1 MAILPIYK
9 YPHTILR
16 QRAKKISIIDK
27 SIQKLVDDMMDTLQN
42 SGGVGLAANQ
52 IGVLKR
58 LIVIQL
64 PEDEEPTAYINPV
77 QMRQDTQRQRIA
89 IARALYINP
98 EIIHREG
105 KREVQEGCLSI
116 PGYYGTITRSMWIK
130 AKGMDRTSRIIKI
143 TAEGLLSQIIEHEID
158 HINGILYI
166 DHLNTHEDLIKESS
180 EIPVTTA

>member
-16 QRAKKISIIDK
+16 QRAKKIHNIDK

-64 PEDEEPTAYINPV
+64 PEDEEPTAYINP
-77 QMRQDTQRQRIA
+77 
-89 IARALYINP
+89 

-130 AKGMDRTSRIIKI
+130 AKGMDRKSRIMKI

-166 DHLNTHEDLIKESS
+166 DHLNSHEDLIKESS
-180 EIPVTTA
+180 EIPTSTA

>member
-1 MAILPIYK
+1 LAILPIYK

-42 SGGVGLAANQ
+42 SGGVGLSANQ

-64 PEDEEPTAYINPV
+64 PEDEEPTA
-77 QMRQDTQRQRIA
+77 
-89 IARALYINP
+89 YINP

-130 AKGMDRTSRIIKI
+130 AKGMDRKSHIIKF

-180 EIPVTTA
+180 EIPITTA

>member
-16 QRAKKISIIDK
+16 QRAKKIRTIDK

-64 PEDEEPTAYINPV
+64 PEDEEPTAYINP
-77 QMRQDTQRQRIA
+77 
-89 IARALYINP
+89 

-130 AKGMDRTSRIIKI
+130 AKGMDRKSRIMKI

-166 DHLNTHEDLIKESS
+166 DHLNSHEDLIKESS
-180 EIPVTTA
+180 EIPASTA

>member
-16 QRAKKISIIDK
+16 QRSKKIPTIDE

-64 PEDEEPTAYINPV
+64 PEDKEPTA
-77 QMRQDTQRQRIA
+77 
-89 IARALYINP
+89 YINP

-105 KREVQEGCLSI
+105 EREVHEGCLSI
-116 PGYYGTITRSMWIK
+116 PGYYGNITRSIWIK
-130 AKGMDRTSRIIKI
+130 AKGMDRKSRIIKI
-143 TAEGLLSQIIEHEID
+143 TAKGLFSQVLEHEVD
-158 HINGILYI
+158 HINGILYV
-166 DHLNTHEDLIKESS
+166 DHLKIHEDLIKETPQ
-180 EIPVTTA
+180 IPATIA

>member
-16 QRAKKISIIDK
+16 QRAKKIRTIDK

-52 IGVLKR
+52 IGILKR

-64 PEDEEPTAYINPV
+64 PEDEEPTA
-77 QMRQDTQRQRIA
+77 
-89 IARALYINP
+89 YINP

-130 AKGMDRTSRIIKI
+130 AKGMDRKSRIMKI
-143 TAEGLLSQIIEHEID
+143 TADGLLSQIIEHEID

-166 DHLNTHEDLIKESS
+166 DHLNSHEDLIKESS
-180 EIPVTTA
+180 EIPASTA

>member
-16 QRAKKISIIDK
+16 QRAKKIRTIDK
-27 SIQKLVDDMMDTLQN
+27 SIQKLVDDMMDTLHN

-52 IGVLKR
+52 IGILKR

-64 PEDEEPTAYINPV
+64 PEDEEPTA
-77 QMRQDTQRQRIA
+77 
-89 IARALYINP
+89 YINP

-130 AKGMDRTSRIIKI
+130 AKGMDRKSRIMKI

-166 DHLNTHEDLIKESS
+166 DHLNSHEDLIKESS
-180 EIPVTTA
+180 EIPASTS

>member
-64 PEDEEPTAYINPV
+64 PEDEEPTA
-77 QMRQDTQRQRIA
+77 
-89 IARALYINP
+89 YINP

-180 EIPVTTA
+180 EIPITTA

>member
-16 QRAKKISIIDK
+16 QRAKKIRTIDK

-52 IGVLKR
+52 IGILKR

-64 PEDEEPTAYINPV
+64 PEDEEPTA
-77 QMRQDTQRQRIA
+77 
-89 IARALYINP
+89 YINP

-130 AKGMDRTSRIIKI
+130 AKGMDRKSRIMKI

-166 DHLNTHEDLIKESS
+166 DHLNSHEDLIKESS
-180 EIPVTTA
+180 EIPASTA

>member
-16 QRAKKISIIDK
+16 QRAKKIRTIDK

-52 IGVLKR
+52 IGILKR

-64 PEDEEPTAYINPV
+64 PEDEEPTA
-77 QMRQDTQRQRIA
+77 
-89 IARALYINP
+89 YINP

-130 AKGMDRTSRIIKI
+130 AKGMDRKSRIIKI

-166 DHLNTHEDLIKESS
+166 DHLKYFFYPSSKEQKHY
-180 EIPVTTA
+180 

>member
-16 QRAKKISIIDK
+16 QRAKKISTIDK

-64 PEDEEPTAYINPV
+64 PEDEEPTA
-77 QMRQDTQRQRIA
+77 
-89 IARALYINP
+89 YINP

-180 EIPVTTA
+180 EIPITTA

>member
-16 QRAKKISIIDK
+16 QRAKKIRTIDK
-27 SIQKLVDDMMDTLQN
+27 SIQKLVDDMMDTLHN

-52 IGVLKR
+52 IGILKR

-64 PEDEEPTAYINPV
+64 PEDEEPTA
-77 QMRQDTQRQRIA
+77 
-89 IARALYINP
+89 YINP

-130 AKGMDRTSRIIKI
+130 AKGMDRKSRIMKI

-166 DHLNTHEDLIKESS
+166 DHLNSHEDLIKESS
-180 EIPVTTA
+180 EIPASTA

>member
-64 PEDEEPTAYINPV
+64 PEDEEPTA
-77 QMRQDTQRQRIA
+77 
-89 IARALYINP
+89 YINP

>member
-16 QRAKKISIIDK
+16 QRAKKIRTIDK

-52 IGVLKR
+52 IGILKR

-64 PEDEEPTAYINPV
+64 PEDEEPTA
-77 QMRQDTQRQRIA
+77 
-89 IARALYINP
+89 YINP

-130 AKGMDRTSRIIKI
+130 AKGMDRKSRIMKI

-158 HINGILYI
+158 HLNGILYI
-166 DHLNTHEDLIKESS
+166 DHLNSHEDLIKESS
-180 EIPVTTA
+180 EIPASTA

>member
-1 MAILPIYK
+1 LAILPIYK

-16 QRAKKISIIDK
+16 QRAKKIRTIDK

-52 IGVLKR
+52 IGILKR

-64 PEDEEPTAYINPV
+64 PEDEEPTA
-77 QMRQDTQRQRIA
+77 
-89 IARALYINP
+89 YINP

-130 AKGMDRTSRIIKI
+130 AKGMDRKSRIMKI

-166 DHLNTHEDLIKESS
+166 DHLNSHEDLIKESS
-180 EIPVTTA
+180 EIPASTA

>member
-16 QRAKKISIIDK
+16 QRAKKIHNIDK

-52 IGVLKR
+52 IG
-58 LIVIQL
+58 
-64 PEDEEPTAYINPV
+64 DEEPTA
-77 QMRQDTQRQRIA
+77 
-89 IARALYINP
+89 YINP

-130 AKGMDRTSRIIKI
+130 AKGMDRKSRIMKI

-166 DHLNTHEDLIKESS
+166 DHLNSHEDLIKESS
-180 EIPVTTA
+180 EIPASTS

>member
-16 QRAKKISIIDK
+16 QRAKKIRTIDK

-52 IGVLKR
+52 IGILKR

-64 PEDEEPTAYINPV
+64 PEDEEPTA
-77 QMRQDTQRQRIA
+77 
-89 IARALYINP
+89 YINP

-130 AKGMDRTSRIIKI
+130 AKGMDRKSRIIKI

-166 DHLNTHEDLIKESS
+166 DHLNSHEDLIKESS
-180 EIPVTTA
+180 EIPASTA